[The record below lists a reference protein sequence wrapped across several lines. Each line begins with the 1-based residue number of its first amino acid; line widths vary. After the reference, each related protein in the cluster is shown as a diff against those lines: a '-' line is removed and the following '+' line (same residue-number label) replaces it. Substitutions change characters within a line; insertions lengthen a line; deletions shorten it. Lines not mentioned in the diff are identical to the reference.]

1 MGLLDRMSTLVRS
14 NLNDLLDRAEDPEK
28 MIKQLLVDMNNQRIQ
43 AKTQVAAAIAEERR
57 VQQRADEAQKQA
69 DEWQR
74 RAELAIEKGDDEL
87 AKQALVRHN
96 SYAQSAAGLQEQVQA
111 YSAQVQALKDGM
123 RQLDNKIGEA
133 EAKKELLIARSRSA
147 KAQETMHRTL
157 SGISGSGTMGEFDR
171 LERRVQEQ
179 EARASAYTELGTD
192 SLEDKFAALESE
204 SDIDRQLRELKARKQ
219 QPQLPPGSA

>member
-1 MGLLDRMSTLVRS
+1 VGLLDRMSTLVRS

-28 MIKQLLVDMNNQRIQ
+28 MLRQLLVDMNNQRIQ

-87 AKQALVRHN
+87 AKQALQRRN
-96 SYAQSAAGLQEQVQA
+96 TYAQTAAGLQEQLQA
-111 YSAQVQALKDGM
+111 YSAQVQALRDGM
-123 RQLDNKIGEA
+123 RQLDDKIGEA

-157 SGISGSGTMGEFDR
+157 SGIRGSGTMGEFDR
-171 LERRVQEQ
+171 LEQRVQEQ
-179 EARASAYTELGTD
+179 EARASAYTDLSTD
-192 SLEDKFAALESE
+192 SLDDKFAALEQE
-204 SDIDRQLRELKARKQ
+204 SDIDRQLRELKAKRQ
-219 QPQLPPGSA
+219 QPELPPGRP